1 MNDMSYEMISDN
13 ELYHW
18 GIKNM
23 KWGVRRFQN
32 EDGTLTEAGKRRY
45 GDYTDDER
53 KARAVKTGLIEAD
66 IKRDQKVYNSMSD
79 TARQGKVITDEA
91 GKLADRFG
99 TKTYKTGP
107 DASTMSDEELR
118 QTINRLNM
126 EQQYDRLTTRTETTK
141 GAQFV
146 KDALSLAG
154 SALVVAGSVTAIMA
168 NMKTIRG

>member
-1 MNDMSYEMISDN
+1 MSYNITKN

-32 EDGTLTEAGKRRY
+32 PDGTLTEEGKRRY
-45 GDYTDDER
+45 GNYTDDER
-53 KARAVKTGLIEAD
+53 KARAAKTGLIEAD
-66 IKRDQKVYNSMSD
+66 IKRDQKVYNAMSD
-79 TARQGKVITDEA
+79 TARQGKVITDET
-91 GKLADRFG
+91 GRLVDRFG
-99 TKTYKTGP
+99 TKTYKVGP

-118 QTINRLNM
+118 QALNRLNM
-126 EQQYDRLTTRTETTK
+126 EQQYDRLTTRTETSK

-146 KDALSLAG
+146 KDTLSLAG